1 MKNNKIASTNSF
13 IVFLLI
19 VLTVSFIMKLQYDKI
34 QMLKARKI
42 INETRELCFKSYDRE
57 QYCSD
62 SLLKKNRIILKKI
75 ESEFKIFNY
84 DKEMKVINAT
94 IKDIW
99 YELLWRINHDRD
111 MLKLKQ

>member
-1 MKNNKIASTNSF
+1 MKNNKTASTNTF
-13 IVFLLI
+13 IIFLVI
-19 VLTVSFIMKLQYDKI
+19 VLTVSFIMKLQYDKV
-34 QMLKARKI
+34 QMFKARKI

-57 QYCSD
+57 QYCSE
-62 SLLKKNRIILKKI
+62 SLLKNNRVILKKI

-99 YELLWRINHDRD
+99 YELLWRINDDRD
-111 MLKLKQ
+111 MLKLK